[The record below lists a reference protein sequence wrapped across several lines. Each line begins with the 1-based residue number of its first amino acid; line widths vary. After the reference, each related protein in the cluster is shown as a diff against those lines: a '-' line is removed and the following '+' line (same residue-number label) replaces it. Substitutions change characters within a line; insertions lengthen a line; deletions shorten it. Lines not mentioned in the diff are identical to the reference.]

1 MPEVDTW
8 TGAEARL
15 LRTVALRLSV
25 RDFARLMGIPA
36 RTVSKWE
43 QAGSN
48 REPRPHM
55 QAMLD
60 TALARADDDAK
71 ARFSRALGTNRRP
84 EESQPVDSPVATGAQ
99 PSDPSVADQFDA
111 RADPAGMWRP
121 ASTAREARD
130 FAVRDFVFDRR
141 QIITGGMAALAV
153 GSRLTEPIDGWAAGI
168 PLYFSANKTQTVTEE
183 EVHHIEMTGHALRR
197 WEGRFRLGIKRRAV
211 LGQLAEVAE
220 LVERGQPAEL
230 EQRLF
235 RVVAELSK
243 AAASMSW
250 EAGLNAEAQHYYL
263 LSLRASHAANDRLFG
278 LNVLAAMARQM
289 IYLNQSADALEIV
302 RAAVDG
308 APRTTPRVHAML
320 RMREAWAH
328 ARMGRPEAF
337 RRVAG
342 KAEELLAADDGADTE
357 DPHWIDGFDS
367 AELSGTIGGRYL
379 ELATITGKPQG
390 FGHAVTHI
398 SEALRLRDQQSVRN
412 RALDTINLARA
423 RLGTNE
429 PEEAAHTALG
439 AMRMARQINSGHA
452 DRKLMRFTEESARFA
467 KNRDV
472 RHAREE
478 LTDYLRPK
486 QLTQGAR

>member
-1 MPEVDTW
+1 MDTW

-15 LRTVALRLSV
+15 LRRVALRLSV
-25 RDFARLMGIPA
+25 RDFAELLGIPA
-36 RTVSKWE
+36 RTISKWE
-43 QAGSN
+43 QAGSA

-60 TALARADDDAK
+60 TALAQADDDAK
-71 ARFSRALGTNRRP
+71 ARFSRALRANLAAQESLPVHLPAIDGTP
-84 EESQPVDSPVATGAQ
+84 H
-99 PSDPSVADQFDA
+99 SDPSVPDQFDA
-111 RADPAGMWRP
+111 RADPAGLWRP
-121 ASTAREARD
+121 ASTARETRD

-141 QIITGGMAALAV
+141 QVITGGMAVLAV
-153 GSRLTEPIDGWAAGI
+153 GSRLTEPIDGWAAGV
-168 PLYFSANKTQTVTEE
+168 PLYFSASKTQTVTEE

-197 WEGRFRLGIKRRAV
+197 WEGRFRLGIKRKAV

-263 LSLRASHAANDRLFG
+263 LSLRASHAASDRLFG

-289 IYLNQSADALEIV
+289 IYLNRSADALEIV

-328 ARMGRPEAF
+328 ARLGRPEAF

-342 KAEELLAADDGADTE
+342 KAEELMVADHGADGD
-357 DPHWIDGFDS
+357 DPPWIDGFDS

-379 ELATITGKPQG
+379 ELATVTGKPQG
-390 FGHAVTHI
+390 FGHAVTYI
-398 SEALRLRDQQSVRN
+398 SDALKLRDQDNLRN

-423 RLGTNE
+423 RLGTGE
-429 PEEAAHTALG
+429 PDEAARTALE
-439 AMRMARQINSGHA
+439 AMRMARHINSGHA
-452 DRKLMRFTEESARFA
+452 DRKLMRFAEESARFA
-467 KNRDV
+467 KNREV

-486 QLTQGAR
+486 KLNQGA